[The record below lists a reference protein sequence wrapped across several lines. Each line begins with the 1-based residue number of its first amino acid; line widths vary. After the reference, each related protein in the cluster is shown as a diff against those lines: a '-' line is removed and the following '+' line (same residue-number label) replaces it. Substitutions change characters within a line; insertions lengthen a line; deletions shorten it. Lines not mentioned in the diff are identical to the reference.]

1 MTNGRIFVIKHLAAA
16 AAVLG
21 LVPVAAGAQTST
33 GATTRTSVDT
43 QLNGRFAKMDT
54 NGDGTLSR
62 AEIESAHASF
72 AKVANE
78 VVAERTQAR
87 FASYD
92 TNKDGKIT
100 LPELTAKVSA
110 DRKAGASDA
119 IAKLDA
125 DKDGS
130 VSLTEFRRVTPRPQ
144 LETTD
149 DFLKRF
155 DANKDGKVTKAE
167 YKAPALAA
175 FDAAD
180 ANKDGT
186 VTAAEGGSKGR

>member
-1 MTNGRIFVIKHLAAA
+1 MTNGRIFVIKHLAVA

-33 GATTRTSVDT
+33 GATTRTSVDA
-43 QLNGRFAKMDT
+43 QLNQRFAKMDP
-54 NGDGTLSR
+54 NGDGSLTR
-62 AEIESAHASF
+62 QEIESAHANF
-72 AKVANE
+72 AKVADQ
-78 VVAERTQAR
+78 VVAERVQTR
-87 FASYD
+87 FSGYD

-100 LPELTAKVSA
+100 VAELTAKVSA
-110 DRKAGASDA
+110 DRKAGAGDA
-119 IAKLDA
+119 VAKLDA
-125 DKDGS
+125 NKDGA
-130 VSLTEFRRVTPRPQ
+130 VSLAEFRRVAPRPQ

-175 FDAAD
+175 FDKAD
-180 ANKDGT
+180 ANKDGS
-186 VTAAEGGSKGR
+186 VTTAENGQGR